1 MRGNE
6 QMEEKVG
13 KENEIRGEMSKEGVI
28 GEERIIH
35 QGREGRGTCPLR
47 RESKLCFRESGDEK

>member
-13 KENEIRGEMSKEGVI
+13 KENEIREMSKEGVI

>member
-35 QGREGRGTCPLR
+35 QGREGRTCPLR